1 MKAGIVFNNSDG
13 CHFRHQFCKFVA
25 SFTLDMKYQMP
36 KPVLLSVLLIFSIS
50 LTSFLPQQQIERM
63 SMQVVS
69 KSLKKGQSVTTE
81 AMVYYTSEDGGH
93 MTTKTLKPF
102 LSYMMINSKGE
113 LKIYD
118 PKANT
123 ILIKPNSGISSQS
136 SFMYFIL
143 NGHAGDMGLKA
154 AGFSIADTRF
164 ENGMVITTWQP
175 PSVLVGTM
183 GKVELVHEK
192 YLPVY
197 MAYFDSK
204 NEPLLKV
211 FYSNYTKVKDASFPL
226 SVTEFRFTS
235 PVDSTIEKKVYSNI
249 KTNEAVDDTQLNF
262 KIPSNARSLQQ

>member
-1 MKAGIVFNNSDG
+1 MKAGIEFNNRYE

-36 KPVLLSVLLIFSIS
+36 KPVLVSLLLIFSVS

-81 AMVYYTSEDGGH
+81 AMVYYTSENGGH

-143 NGHAGDMGLKA
+143 NGNAGDMGLKA
-154 AGFSIADTRF
+154 AGFSIGDTRF
-164 ENGMVITTWQP
+164 ENGMVITTWLP
-175 PSVLVGTM
+175 PAVLVGAM

-211 FYSNYTKVKDASFPL
+211 YYSNYTKVKDVSFPQ

-235 PVDSTIEKKVYSNI
+235 PLDSTIEKKVYSNI
-249 KTNEAVDDTQLNF
+249 KTNEAVDESQLNF
-262 KIPSNARSLQQ
+262 KIPSNARSLQ